1 MSPTAPAGPA
11 QQAPSAP
18 PGLPA
23 PAPQAPSTT
32 PAVPAVAPGASTL
45 SLLSNGIRAW
55 FAGTPGRMRLM
66 LIAGAAVAIVFGFAA
81 SQGFAE
87 ASSALDRADA
97 NTAQLV
103 RIQAIH
109 TNLARADADATNA
122 FLRGGLEPPA
132 QREDYVT
139 ATTTASGL
147 IADAA
152 RAQPADNEALAALNK
167 AVLEYTGLIEQAR
180 ANNRQGLPVGAQY
193 LRVAS
198 SGLRADALPILQ
210 KLVESNQNR
219 VTLEFDR
226 ITRGFVWL
234 SVAGLLTMALF
245 AGLLMWLARRTHRY
259 VNVPVAIGGVAVLLT
274 TIIGAAV
281 LSSTGSNVSDVRDKP
296 YSATLALAQARIA
309 AYDAKSNE
317 SLTLI
322 SRGSGKAFEDAWKA
336 SSQKVTTELAKVTQL
351 YFDADATALPDK
363 WKSYTDVHVK
373 IRDGDDGGKW
383 DAAVDQAIGTGAN
396 SANSAFAAFDTASAE
411 LLATTG
417 EQTRSDL
424 GDTGD
429 LLPFARWL
437 CLLVGLAA
445 AVCVFWGFSLRLEEY
460 R

>member
-23 PAPQAPSTT
+23 PAPQAPSTA

-45 SLLSNGIRAW
+45 SRLTDGLRAW

-122 FLRGGLEPPA
+122 FLVGGLEPPEQHA
-132 QREDYVT
+132 DYVD
-139 ATTTASGL
+139 ATTTASSL

-167 AVLEYTGLIEQAR
+167 AVLAYTSLIEQAR
-180 ANNRQGLPVGAQY
+180 ANNRQGLPIGAQY

-210 KLVESNQNR
+210 KLVESNQSR

-226 ITRGFVWL
+226 ITRGFIWL

-245 AGLLMWLARRTHRY
+245 AGLLLWLARRTHRY
-259 VNVPVAIGGVAVLLT
+259 LNMPVAIGGVAVLLT
-274 TIIGAAV
+274 TLIGAIT
-281 LSSTGSNVSDVRDKP
+281 LSTVGGNVNDIRDKP

-336 SSQKVTTELAKVTQL
+336 SSQKVTTELAKVTEL
-351 YFDADATALPDK
+351 YFDRDATALPDK
-363 WKSYTDVHVK
+363 WQSYTGIHTQ
-373 IRDGDDGGKW
+373 IRQKDDRGQW
-383 DAAVDQAIGTGAN
+383 DAAVDQAIGSEAS
-396 SANSAFAAFDTASAE
+396 SANSAFATFDTDSGK

-417 EQTRSDL
+417 EQTRAEL

-429 LLPFARWL
+429 LLPFGRWL

-445 AVCVFWGFSLRLEEY
+445 AVCVFWGFSQRLEEY